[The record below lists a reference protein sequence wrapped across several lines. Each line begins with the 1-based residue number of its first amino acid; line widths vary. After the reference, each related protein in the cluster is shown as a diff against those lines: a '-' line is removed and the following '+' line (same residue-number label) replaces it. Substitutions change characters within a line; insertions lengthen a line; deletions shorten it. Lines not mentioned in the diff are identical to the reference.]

1 MIKLESAHIEEVRGI
16 RKLDIDFN
24 RKKFAVSGPNGSG
37 KSGVID
43 AIEFGLTGDIGRLAG
58 KGTKQLSIKEHGPHV
73 DKTKF
78 PDAALVRLKV
88 FFPDLN
94 KSATITRSISAA
106 QKPTIEPADPDILAA
121 FKEVEDHPEI
131 TLSRREVLK
140 FIITEPTTRST
151 DIQIILKLDGI
162 GQTRSALNTAQ
173 NTLRKKQSQAETAKQ
188 ERRDALVRHLNIKSF
203 DAGEVL
209 EAVNKRREALDLPKL
224 PKLEA
229 ETKLDAGVAEG
240 GKAPEFNKQSALRDL
255 TALDNVVAGLAAT
268 GKKQTALILQGLG
281 KLEADPGLLTMLH
294 RRTLIEKGLSL
305 VEGPECPLCDHE
317 WEDEGQL
324 RDHLRTKLAK
334 SQEAGK
340 LNDALLAAGGELGRE
355 ALRIAGLINPVA
367 KIASAEGEA
376 ETGAMLSSWSKDLD
390 QLRGPLDTLDGIA
403 GLKDRLGK
411 GWADMPS
418 DVATALQTLRAK
430 LEAKPDQSARIDAQT
445 FLTTAQAR
453 IADYRD
459 ASRALVTAA
468 RAADAA
474 KAAYDAYCRAMEDEL
489 NTLYKDVQE
498 DFSNFY
504 KIINEGDEEQFAAK
518 LTPTEGRLDLL
529 VNFYEK
535 GLFPPAAFHSEGH
548 QDGMGVC
555 LYLALMKRLLGK
567 RFTFALLDDVVMS
580 VDAGHRYQFCKLLK
594 EQFPDTQFVIT
605 THDRLWAEQM
615 RSAGLVSSKTSL
627 VFQNWTVDTGPIVE
641 SDEEI
646 WVDIDAA
653 LSKGKVPVAAAMV
666 RHHLEY
672 AVPHLAENLGARAV
686 FRSDGA
692 YELGDLLPSV
702 LTRMGELLG
711 KAADAANSWNDAE
724 ARKAATD
731 RKEKLSASNGA
742 SNVEQ
747 WAVNKAVHYN
757 AWANFGKKDF
767 QPVVVAFKD
776 LMAQFRCEKCNSWLY
791 ITPKGTSPET
801 LRCSCSTI
809 NMNLKGKPK

>member
-16 RKLDIDFN
+16 RKLDIDFK

-73 DKTKF
+73 DKVKF
-78 PDAALVRLKV
+78 PNAAFVQLSV
-88 FFPDLN
+88 FFPGLN
-94 KSATITRSISAA
+94 KSATITRSISAP
-106 QKPTIEPADPDILAA
+106 QKPTIEPADADVLAA
-121 FKEVEDHPEI
+121 FKEVEEHPEI

-140 FIITEPTTRST
+140 FIITEPTTRSQ

-173 NTLRKKQSQAETAKQ
+173 NTLKKKQGQAESAKH
-188 ERRDALVRHLNIKSF
+188 ERREVLVRHLNVKNF
-203 DAGEVL
+203 DAREVL
-209 EAVNKRREALDLPKL
+209 EAVNLRREALDLPKIST
-224 PKLEA
+224 LEA
-229 ETKLDAGVAEG
+229 DTKLDAGVAG

-255 TALDNVVAGLAAT
+255 KALDDVVAGLAAV
-268 GKKQTALILQGLG
+268 GKKQASVILDGLG
-281 KLEADPGLLTMLH
+281 RLEADPGLLTMLH

-305 VEGPECPLCDHE
+305 VDGAECPLCDHE
-317 WEDEGQL
+317 WDDEGQL
-324 RDHLRTKLAK
+324 RDHLRIKLAK

-340 LNDALLAAGGELGRE
+340 LNDALLNAGGELSGE
-355 ALRIAGLINPVA
+355 TSRIAGLINPVT
-367 KIASAEGEA
+367 KIAAAEGEA
-376 ETGAMLSSWSKDLD
+376 ETAAILSGWTKDLD
-390 QLRGPLDTLDGIA
+390 QLRGSLETLDGIT

-411 GWADMPS
+411 GWADMPP
-418 DVATALQTLRAK
+418 DLPKALQNLRAK
-430 LEAKPDQSARIDAQT
+430 LNAKPDQSARIDAQT

-459 ASRALVTAA
+459 ASRVLVRSA

-474 KAAYDAYCRAMEDEL
+474 KSAYDAYCRAMEDEL
-489 NTLYKDVQE
+489 NTLYQDVQE
-498 DFSNFY
+498 DFSSFY
-504 KIINEGDEEQFAAK
+504 KIINEGDEEQFAAQ

-555 LYLALMKRLLGK
+555 LYFALMKRLLGN

-580 VDAGHRYQFCKLLK
+580 VDVGHRYQFCKLLK

-615 RSAGLVSSKTSL
+615 RSAGVVSSKTSL

-702 LTRMGELLG
+702 LARMGELFG
-711 KAADAANSWNDAE
+711 KAADAANSWSDAE
-724 ARKAATD
+724 ARQAASD
-731 RKEKLSASNGA
+731 RKSKLSASNGA

-767 QPVVVAFKD
+767 QPVVAAFKD
-776 LMAQFRCEKCNSWLY
+776 LMAQFRCEKCQSWLY
-791 ITPKGTSPET
+791 ITPKGSSPET
-801 LRCSCSTI
+801 LRCSCSAI
-809 NMNLKGKPK
+809 SMNLKGKPK